1 MIVERSSSSCPWC
14 VVTTEVMR
22 SLDVM
27 SHVSLLSPL
36 RHLALV
42 TLSLIA
48 VSTLTQYSSHLLSQS
63 VSPGTHSLL
72 YSSEHQSI
80 KNLRPFRR
88 VWKEKAENLPG
99 RLQWAAGSPRPVRS
113 HLMLSWWPGP
123 ASADCSPV
131 PGSHYLSELDTR
143 TEDYSDTRIGWAHS
157 HNCTLSPGATS
168 NLNANFELKQVAGWA
183 PLPPV
188 WPGQLTGWLARFLS
202 GARIFCFINFANG
215 QKMVFKSEW
224 NPHEHSQLSIP
235 AALLSIKW

>member
-1 MIVERSSSSCPWC
+1 MSLSSLHSATWPWSPSLSSLSRLWHNIP
-14 VVTTEVMR
+14 VIYYR
-22 SLDVM
+22 SLFLRGPIPF
-27 SHVSLLSPL
+27 SIPANTSPSKIYD
-36 RHLALV
+36 HL
-42 TLSLIA
+42 
-48 VSTLTQYSSHLLSQS
+48 
-63 VSPGTHSLL
+63 G
-72 YSSEHQSI
+72 E
-80 KNLRPFRR
+80 FGRR
-88 VWKEKAENLPG
+88 RQKICLG